1 MQGHAGAAAPSDRRT
16 VPPWGMS
23 VGVAKADEPAA
34 DCGGTVEGPH
44 VSRAESET
52 EAPGMNEDPNSG
64 WSVYLLECVRADGRR
79 MIYTGITRNI
89 VKRVEQ
95 HALGKG
101 AKCLRG
107 VTVLG
112 VVWHSPRMTKSQA
125 LKAEAAVK
133 RLAPVEK
140 RDFKL
145 VSDLVRKYAR

>member
-1 MQGHAGAAAPSDRRT
+1 
-16 VPPWGMS
+16 
-23 VGVAKADEPAA
+23 
-34 DCGGTVEGPH
+34 
-44 VSRAESET
+44 
-52 EAPGMNEDPNSG
+52 MNEDPNSG

-112 VVWHSPRMTKSQA
+112 AVWHSPRMTKSQA

-145 VSDLVRKYAR
+145 VSDLVCQYAR